1 MQNHY
6 EVNVTPYALNQIQ
19 ETAQYI
25 AEVLQS
31 SENATRWLDTLED
44 ALASLSFMPS
54 RIPLTEEEPWHSQGI
69 HKMVVKNFLSERL
82 GEHQVNHLQDSD
94 ICPQDDNASGRV
106 FAVNHIK

>member
-31 SENATRWLDTLED
+31 SEN
-44 ALASLSFMPS
+44 
-54 RIPLTEEEPWHSQGI
+54 
-69 HKMVVKNFLSERL
+69 
-82 GEHQVNHLQDSD
+82 
-94 ICPQDDNASGRV
+94 V
-106 FAVNHIK
+106 FCNP